1 MKLIDK
7 YILRSFLAPFV
18 YCLAAFLLVF
28 IVFDLFDNLSDFVNG
43 NTPMLRV
50 LRYYVTLVPTVLVFV
65 TPISLLLGILYSLSS
80 MTKNNELTAMRA
92 SGISLYR
99 LMTPFL
105 VVGFLSSIVVAVVHE
120 TISPQ
125 AAYWC
130 DQFVKEQRN
139 DNPES
144 VHIADPFLM
153 VREQDH
159 RTWFVSRFNTRTYEM
174 GGVEVTTLRE
184 DNTTARK
191 LTAQKASWLDHQ
203 WIFEDV
209 VEQKFDTW
217 GNPMGPPR
225 FSRYVDLPELTEVPA
240 DFMVYVKKPEFMSS
254 RELLLY
260 LNANQNFQKETLAR
274 FKVDLHYRLAQP
286 WTCLVITL
294 LGIPFGNHT
303 GRKGALAG
311 IMLCFGLF
319 FGYYAV
325 MNLILYIGKEALIPA
340 WLAAWL
346 PNALFLITGSVMLSR
361 MR

>member
-7 YILRSFLAPFV
+7 YILRTFLAPFV
-18 YCLAAFLLVF
+18 YCLAAFVLIF
-28 IVFDLFDNLSDFVNG
+28 IVFDLFDNLSDFVSG
-43 NTPMLRV
+43 NTPLPRV
-50 LRYYVTLVPTVLVFV
+50 FRYYVTLVPTVLVFV

-80 MTKNNELTAMRA
+80 MTRNNELTAMRA

-105 VVGFLSSIVVAVVHE
+105 LVGFLASLAVAVINE
-120 TISPQ
+120 TIAPR

-130 DQFVKEQRN
+130 DKFVREQRN
-139 DNPES
+139 PNAEG

-153 VREQDH
+153 VRDKD
-159 RTWFVSRFNTRTYEM
+159 RRNWFVSRFDTRDFSM
-174 GGVEVTTLRE
+174 GGVEVTSLRE
-184 DNTTARK
+184 DNSTEHK
-191 LTAQKASWLDHQ
+191 LTAETAQWMDGQ
-203 WIFEDV
+203 WIFKDA

-225 FSRYVDLPELTEVPA
+225 FFQYVEMPDLNETPD
-240 DFMVYVKKPEFMSS
+240 DFLVFVKKPEFMSA
-254 RELLLY
+254 RELRLY
-260 LNANQNFQKETLAR
+260 LNANQGFQRETLAR
-274 FKVDLHYRLAQP
+274 YRVDLHHRMAQP
-286 WTCLVITL
+286 WTCLVVTL

-311 IMLCFGLF
+311 VMLCFGLF

-325 MNLILYIGKEALIPA
+325 MNFSLYFGKEGLLPA
-340 WLAAWL
+340 ALAAWA
-346 PNALFLITGSVMLSR
+346 PNALFLVTGSVLLAR